1 MGLVGEHS
9 TAHPAGHLVYVGPTV
24 GGHIA
29 PPELTQPGSVVAI
42 SVGFRHAVV
51 LKTDL
56 SVASFGVQYAPVP
69 DVVKQPG
76 AVKSISA
83 GKIHTLAILA
93 NGSMVQWGR
102 KESATPPPE
111 VGVCVD
117 V

>member
-1 MGLVGEHS
+1 
-9 TAHPAGHLVYVGPTV
+9 
-24 GGHIA
+24 
-29 PPELTQPGSVVAI
+29 
-42 SVGFRHAVV
+42 

-83 GKIHTLAILA
+83 GKIHTLAILT
-93 NGSMVQWGR
+93 NGSLVQWGR

-111 VGVCVD
+111 VETATNIRSVLFRLVVTGTGMRSVSLGLLVAVCSMDISHLHTRTVS
-117 V
+117 VSAQL